1 MKHYSLYELNQEIS
15 AVLEDHME
23 PSYWVIAEIGQLQ
36 VNQKGHCY
44 LDLVEKEGEM
54 IKAKMRGTIWSYT
67 YRNLSAWFEKMT
79 QQTLRPGLKIL
90 FNAVVQY
97 HEVYGISL
105 NIRDIDANFTLG
117 ERAVRKAEIIEKLK
131 EDGIFEMNKGLPLP
145 LVPQRVAIISSPTAA
160 GFGDFMD
167 QLAKNEYH
175 YHFHAE
181 LFQATMQGQ
190 EAEASIIA
198 AMHDAFSRIDEFD
211 ILVIIRGG
219 GASVDLDCFD
229 GYELSSHVAQFLL
242 PVITGIGHERD
253 ETICDLVAHTK
264 MKTPTA
270 VSEFLISGMR
280 NYEEK
285 INGLLDVMYYSA
297 SARLNEQTLFL
308 ERTSGKIQKA
318 YHKTSVRHE
327 KKLEQLIHSLK
338 FQSIRLLNE
347 KQDDLDE
354 KGEKLKKST
363 PRLIESHKDKLLN
376 FEKYFRVVEPDNL
389 LKRGFTITRINGQ
402 VLKKYANPLKSG
414 DKLETIAEKVIIT
427 SEVNQIEEKNR

>member
-15 AVLEDHME
+15 AALEDHME

-160 GFGDFMD
+160 GF
-167 QLAKNEYH
+167 
-175 YHFHAE
+175 
-181 LFQATMQGQ
+181 T
-190 EAEASIIA
+190 EA
-198 AMHDAFSRIDEFD
+198 
-211 ILVIIRGG
+211 
-219 GASVDLDCFD
+219 
-229 GYELSSHVAQFLL
+229 LS
-242 PVITGIGHERD
+242 
-253 ETICDLVAHTK
+253 
-264 MKTPTA
+264 
-270 VSEFLISGMR
+270 
-280 NYEEK
+280 EK
-285 INGLLDVMYYSA
+285 
-297 SARLNEQTLFL
+297 
-308 ERTSGKIQKA
+308 
-318 YHKTSVRHE
+318 
-327 KKLEQLIHSLK
+327 
-338 FQSIRLLNE
+338 
-347 KQDDLDE
+347 
-354 KGEKLKKST
+354 
-363 PRLIESHKDKLLN
+363 
-376 FEKYFRVVEPDNL
+376 
-389 LKRGFTITRINGQ
+389 
-402 VLKKYANPLKSG
+402 
-414 DKLETIAEKVIIT
+414 
-427 SEVNQIEEKNR
+427 